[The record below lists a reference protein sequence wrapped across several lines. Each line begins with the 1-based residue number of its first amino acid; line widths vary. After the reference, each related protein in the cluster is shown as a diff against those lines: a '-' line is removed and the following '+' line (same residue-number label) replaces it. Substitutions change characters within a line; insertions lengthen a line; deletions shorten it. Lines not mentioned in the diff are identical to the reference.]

1 MTMFNMSF
9 TDAQG
14 VHHVNAVVVVHTAYS
29 QKTQQMNLSREL
41 NGNYT
46 QGGYSNR
53 SASFSARYW
62 PSQEAFDEGRPPY
75 VLTDLA
81 GNDQFSFQPAE
92 GADLS
97 TQELLLTALEEH
109 LQLNILPSLA
119 TP

>member
-1 MTMFNMSF
+1 MFNMSF

-14 VHHVNAVVVVHTAYS
+14 VHHVDAVVVIQNAYS
-29 QKTQQMNLSREL
+29 QHSQQINLTREP
-41 NGNYT
+41 NGGYAEGN
-46 QGGYSNR
+46 YSNR

-81 GNDQFSFQPAE
+81 GNDNFSFQPAE

-97 TQELLLTALEEH
+97 TPAQLLAVLEAH
-109 LQLNILPSLA
+109 LQSVILPSLV